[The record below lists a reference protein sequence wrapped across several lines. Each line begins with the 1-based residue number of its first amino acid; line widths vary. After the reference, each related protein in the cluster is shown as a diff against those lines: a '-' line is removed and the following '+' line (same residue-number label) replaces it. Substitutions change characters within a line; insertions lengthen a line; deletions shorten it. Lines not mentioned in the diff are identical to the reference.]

1 MRPDRH
7 PVKTMRCTAID
18 RGFDA
23 DTPRLPRGAT
33 RGDVRPSEARPSG
46 GALISLTLF
55 ALLSLSACGY
65 VGNPQAPTLD
75 IPQLLMEIEEYA
87 LAEKEAQRALSVN
100 PSSSEALAVLAAPSI
115 RAAPVPD
122 AVMWRMTDVIAH
134 RGPDDSAIY
143 HSAAGRRLA
152 RQDPPAL
159 AAADAKRREQ
169 QIERARPRA
178 A

>member
-33 RGDVRPSEARPSG
+33 RGDARPSEARPSG
-46 GALISLTLF
+46 GALISLALF

-75 IPQLLMEIEEYA
+75 IPQQINDLRFVQYGDKIRAEFTNPPETTEGFPLKSLRSFDFRVGPLQTPGATA
-87 LAEKEAQRALSVN
+87 LGPLPPN
-100 PSSSEALAVLAAPSI
+100 PSTALPSPAPAS
-115 RAAPVPD
+115 RPVP
-122 AVMWRMTDVIAH
+122 
-134 RGPDDSAIY
+134 
-143 HSAAGRRLA
+143 RLQ
-152 RQDPPAL
+152 RNGL
-159 AAADAKRREQ
+159 
-169 QIERARPRA
+169 ERK
-178 A
+178 